1 MLPLR
6 TILAIDAATCLVMGA
21 LLLVAATPIAALTGL
36 PPGLLFHAGAVLLPI
51 AVFIGILA
59 ALTVAPRAAVALVVV
74 GNAAWVLASLLLPL
88 SGLVRPNAIGIA
100 FLVGQA
106 LVVAVLAKLE
116 ADAIRLPVFRA
127 GQPSSR

>member
-6 TILAIDAATCLVMGA
+6 TILAIDAATCLAMGA
-21 LLLVAATPIAALTGL
+21 LLLAAATPIAALTGL
-36 PPGLLFHAGAVLLPI
+36 PSGLLLHAGAVLLPI
-51 AVFIGILA
+51 AAFIGILA
-59 ALTVAPRAAVALVVV
+59 ALTMPPRAAIALVVV

-100 FLVGQA
+100 FLAGQA

>member
-6 TILAIDAATCLVMGA
+6 AILAIDAATCLAMGA
-21 LLLVAATPIAALTGL
+21 LLLAAATPIAALTGL

-51 AVFIGILA
+51 AAFIGILA
-59 ALTVAPRAAVALVVV
+59 ALTMPPRAAIALVVV

-100 FLVGQA
+100 FLAGQA
-106 LVVAVLAKLE
+106 FVVAVLAKLE